1 MTLGR
6 TATSS
11 GVTTSV
17 DNMYG
22 VVYLL
27 FMAPIKPDQFE
38 YAFRPQSI
46 EALRKQLG
54 LTQAGLAEELDVP
67 VNTVSRWETGAT
79 TPDARA
85 LAALYSIG
93 KGRGTSPNFFQRRI
107 EVTKKQQERTKL
119 MIAWDFQNR
128 GMDAADV
135 VDEWPF
141 AKKYLDMHFPRTRSS
156 RSLRAYPTFLQDEAR
171 KELEKFG
178 FEMTPSAFNADSQI
192 VRDVKEYCLTNPAK
206 TVFVLISDDG
216 DFVALLRELRREGV
230 DCYVWGSD
238 KCSQRL
244 IAAVEEDHFVNWDRL
259 FVLSTCVDVIR
270 ELNGQSI
277 SRSEFGQRCH
287 QALADDGIFPSDV
300 GFSKNR
306 PYASLLRW
314 LELQQLVSVKDVPG
328 NGNLITIRLE
338 AAA

>member
-1 MTLGR
+1 
-6 TATSS
+6 
-11 GVTTSV
+11 
-17 DNMYG
+17 
-22 VVYLL
+22 
-27 FMAPIKPDQFE
+27 MAPIKSDQFE
-38 YAFRPQSI
+38 YSFRPQSI

-141 AKKYLDMHFPRTRSS
+141 AKKYLDMHFPNTRSS
-156 RSLRAYPTFLQDEAR
+156 RKLRAYITMFQDAAR

-178 FEMTPSAFNADSQI
+178 FETTLSAFNADSQI

-238 KCSQRL
+238 QCSQRL

-270 ELNGQSI
+270 ELNGRSV
-277 SRSEFGQRCH
+277 SRAEFGQLCQ
-287 QALADDGIFPSDV
+287 QALDEDGIFPGDV
-300 GFSKNR
+300 GFSRNR
-306 PYASLLRW
+306 PYRSLLRW
-314 LELQQLVSVKDVPG
+314 LELQGVVSIKDAPG
-328 NGNLITIRLE
+328 KNDIISIRLAK
-338 AAA
+338 AA